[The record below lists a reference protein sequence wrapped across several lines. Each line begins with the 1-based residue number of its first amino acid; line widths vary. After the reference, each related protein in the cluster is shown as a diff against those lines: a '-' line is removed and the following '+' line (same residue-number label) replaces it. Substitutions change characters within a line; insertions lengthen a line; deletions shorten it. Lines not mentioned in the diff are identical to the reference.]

1 MTPFEAVFNF
11 LAGLAVVIYS
21 GIADPS
27 LVHGVP
33 PTPVMVEIVTPEPE
47 ATATEEP
54 VAEATPEPIAEA
66 TPEPPP
72 MPDGSLEDEPVTV
85 TPIPDVCDISYPTM
99 CIPVGASDVLN
110 CADITQRRF
119 PVVGHDSQGF
129 DANHNGI
136 GCESR

>member
-1 MTPFEAVFNF
+1 MIAKTFFNF
-11 LAGLAVVIYS
+11 LAGLALITILS
-21 GIADPS
+21 GCVM
-27 LVHGVP
+27 L
-33 PTPVMVEIVTPEPE
+33 TPAP
-47 ATATEEP
+47 A
-54 VAEATPEPIAEA
+54 ATPENSTVPPPTVEA

-72 MPDGSLEDEPVTV
+72 LPDGALEDEPVTV

-119 PVVGHDSQGF
+119 PVEGHDSQNF
-129 DANHNGI
+129 DANDNGI